1 MIRVGI
7 IGAGKVCL
15 RHANALHLNKD
26 VKIQAVADIIKSRA
40 EEIGNQFGAIPYS
53 DYKKMI
59 IDEDLDAVII
69 NLPHKLHRES
79 TIFCAERGL
88 HTFVEKPM
96 AVSGKDCE
104 AMIEAAQKNNV
115 ILMIGH
121 IQRYF
126 PENIKAKELIQSGSL
141 GKLVMITDV
150 RNTLYFTDSRP
161 KWFFDKEVS
170 GGGILMNFG
179 AHSLDKLKWLTDSN
193 IKYITGKTENL
204 EPKFNIDGNAQL
216 FVKLEN
222 GVTAVMSFSGY
233 NDIPINETT
242 IYLTKGVI
250 KLNTGKGI
258 SVSRSGEFEE
268 VEINRK
274 EDPFKIQ
281 IDSFINSVKYGLEPP
296 ISGDYGKEII
306 KAIESVYCS

>member
-15 RHANALHLNKD
+15 RHAKALHLNKD
-26 VKIQAVADIIKSRA
+26 VKIQAVADIIESRT
-40 EEIGNQFGAIPYS
+40 EDISNQFGAKPYS
-53 DYKKMI
+53 DYKKMVI
-59 IDEDLDAVII
+59 EEDLDAVII
-69 NLPHKLHRES
+69 NLPHKLHKES
-79 TIFCAERGL
+79 VIFCADRGL

-96 AVSGKDCE
+96 AVSGKDCK

-126 PENIKAKELIQSGSL
+126 PENIMAKELIQSESL

-150 RNTLYFTDSRP
+150 RNTLYFTDDRP
-161 KWFFDKEVS
+161 KWFFDKEIS

-193 IKYITGKTENL
+193 IKHITGKTESL
-204 EPKFNIDGNAQL
+204 EPKFNIDGNAQV
-216 FVKLEN
+216 FVELEN

-233 NDIPINETT
+233 NNIPVNETT

-250 KLNTGKGI
+250 KLNTGRGI
-258 SVSRSGEFEE
+258 SVSHCEKSEV
-268 VEINRK
+268 VEILSK
-274 EDPFKIQ
+274 EDPFKLQ
-281 IDSFINSVKYGLEPP
+281 IDAFINSVKYGLESP
-296 ISGDYGKEII
+296 ISGGYGREIVE
-306 KAIESVYCS
+306 ALESVYCS